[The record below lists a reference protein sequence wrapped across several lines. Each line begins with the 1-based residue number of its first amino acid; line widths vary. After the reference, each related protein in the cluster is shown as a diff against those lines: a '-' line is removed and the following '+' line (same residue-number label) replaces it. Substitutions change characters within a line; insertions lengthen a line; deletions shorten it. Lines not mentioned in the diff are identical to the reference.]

1 MDRNTLNRPDT
12 VKNTGGRNPSE
23 FLRSF
28 HYDTCVYDPKVLKV
42 LLERVGADRLVLGSD
57 YPVGERDPV
66 GWLREC
72 GLTGADLAKIA
83 GGNAARLLGLP
94 SRARAAA

>member
-1 MDRNTLNRPDT
+1 
-12 VKNTGGRNPSE
+12 VKNIGGRNPSE
-23 FLRSF
+23 FLRAF

-42 LLERVGADRLVLGSD
+42 LLERVGAERLVLGSD

-66 GWLREC
+66 GWLRDEC
-72 GLTGADLAKIA
+72 GLTGADLAKVA

-94 SRARAAA
+94 PRARAAA